1 MSVERIIIVLLMDI
15 AAMVGLAVFIYGD
28 HIKKLKRRKSMNY
41 IGGRHD
47 RILAIYNNLIEGAG
61 LNVKSAAEYFGVSTK
76 TIKRDIDD
84 IRNFLS
90 EKSTIDGIYREVQYD
105 RANDNYRI
113 VGCDKLT
120 SKEIFALCKV
130 VLESRAFSKK
140 EFMPIIEKMIDRCAY
155 DGDVSH
161 IKDMVANEKYH
172 YCEPRHKKQLVD
184 TLWQLSEAI
193 KERNKIKITYE
204 RLTEP
209 KYKER
214 IVAPVGIMFS
224 DYYFYLAAYISEK
237 ETKNPTIYRID
248 RVAGFEVLN
257 EKFKMPY
264 ANRFEEGEFRKRVQ
278 FMYGGDLFKI
288 EFKYFGESVESILD
302 RLPTAEIIS
311 QNNGEYLMRAD
322 VFGRG
327 IKPWILS
334 QADKLEL
341 LKPADLRDE
350 IKELI
355 NKIQDIYK

>member
-1 MSVERIIIVLLMDI
+1 
-15 AAMVGLAVFIYGD
+15 
-28 HIKKLKRRKSMNY
+28 MNY

-90 EKSTIDGIYREVQYD
+90 EKAAADGSIREVQYD
-105 RANDNYRI
+105 RAKDNYRI

-155 DGDVSH
+155 DADVSH

-193 KERNKIKITYE
+193 KGLKKIKIAYE

-209 KYKER
+209 KHQER
-214 IVAPVGIMFS
+214 IVEPVGIMFS
-224 DYYFYLAAYISEK
+224 DFYFYLAAYIPEK

-248 RVAGFEVLN
+248 RLTSFEVLS
-257 EKFKMPY
+257 ETFKVPY
-264 ANRFEEGEFRKRVQ
+264 SNRFEEGEFRKRVQ
-278 FMYGGDLFKI
+278 FMYGGDLLRI
-288 EFKYFGESVESILD
+288 EFKYFGESIESILD
-302 RLPTAEIIS
+302 RLPTAEVVA
-311 QNNGEYLMRAD
+311 QKDDEYLIRAE

-341 LKPADLRDE
+341 LKPIELRDE

-355 NKIQDIYK
+355 TKIQGIYQ